1 MNSKLVWLD
10 KFKQKNAIDLIK
22 LFLFF
27 FIIFTFSINLFYKIS
42 LDGAY
47 VRGLLIDYLIPKI
60 YLVELFVLP
69 FLILELKYL
78 AKIKINTYLCLL
90 ILLFLFRQLFSQN
103 PLAAFVHL
111 VHVVEI
117 ILFFNAV
124 KLDPLFKNKIA
135 EKFALGAMLSAIL
148 FQSLLAIYQFFFQ
161 KSLLAYQFLG
171 ETNLLDLANISKAQ
185 FFFAERI
192 LPYGATPHPNILAG
206 TVVLLSILVIKKIKH
221 AKLIQLFLIGN
232 ALLIIFM
239 TQSLSALLTLGLF
252 CLYQILSQLTQFKL
266 KPGTKKLLIV
276 AIYYV
281 FLLVLPYLLG
291 KISVASAGQNSVDRR
306 VILNQASLDMFKHQ
320 MLFGVGINNFTLNLE
335 TYTTSGEVVR
345 FVQPVH
351 HLLFLILSEGGL
363 LLLIIV
369 FGLIKRAKIENFYT
383 KSIILLAIA
392 SLDHYLL
399 TQFSGMSLLALFY
412 LFI

>member
-1 MNSKLVWLD
+1 MW
-10 KFKQKNAIDLIK
+10 
-22 LFLFF
+22 
-27 FIIFTFSINLFYKIS
+27 
-42 LDGAY
+42 
-47 VRGLLIDYLIPKI
+47 
-60 YLVELFVLP
+60 
-69 FLILELKYL
+69 
-78 AKIKINTYLCLL
+78 
-90 ILLFLFRQLFSQN
+90 
-103 PLAAFVHL
+103 
-111 VHVVEI
+111 
-117 ILFFNAV
+117 
-124 KLDPLFKNKIA
+124 
-135 EKFALGAMLSAIL
+135 
-148 FQSLLAIYQFFFQ
+148 
-161 KSLLAYQFLG
+161 
-171 ETNLLDLANISKAQ
+171 
-185 FFFAERI
+185 
-192 LPYGATPHPNILAG
+192 
-206 TVVLLSILVIKKIKH
+206 
-221 AKLIQLFLIGN
+221 
-232 ALLIIFM
+232 LIIFV
-239 TQSLSALLTLGLF
+239 AVGLRAIF
-252 CLYQILSQLTQFKL
+252 SILFK
-266 KPGTKKLLIV
+266 
-276 AIYYV
+276 YYV